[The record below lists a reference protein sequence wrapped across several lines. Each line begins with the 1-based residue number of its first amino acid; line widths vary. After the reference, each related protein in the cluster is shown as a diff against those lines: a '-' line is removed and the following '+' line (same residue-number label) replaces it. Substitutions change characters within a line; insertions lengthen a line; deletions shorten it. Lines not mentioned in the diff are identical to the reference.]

1 MNILQGYI
9 RDSKQLIKITFV
21 AMSLIFSVVHTAQ
34 SQPDEYQQRVLLQI
48 QKIELTEDQTASF
61 RLNLQAFYKARNG
74 ATRRISR
81 SGGDLKVRI
90 KRELRKTADKA
101 VKKMSTV
108 LTPEQLG
115 NYSELVKI
123 ANDQYLAK
131 SGLLD

>member
-1 MNILQGYI
+1 MSIQGYI
-9 RDSKQLIKITFV
+9 QDSKQLVRMTII
-21 AMSLIFSVVHTAQ
+21 AISLVFSVVHAGQ
-34 SQPDEYQQRVLLQI
+34 SQPNEYQPRVLLKI
-48 QKIELTEDQTASF
+48 QKIQLTEDQIAPF
-61 RLNLQAFYKARNG
+61 RQNLQAFYKTRNG

-108 LTPEQLG
+108 LTAEQLG
-115 NYSELVKI
+115 HYSELVKI
-123 ANDQYLAK
+123 ANNQYLAK